1 MYLTDMDFLNA
12 KISAIGKLNESD
24 IVKYILQ
31 EDIGSPQKIAMYQ
44 GERYYNAEHD
54 SLQKEYNKAEIL
66 ESDTI
71 DGYEKEVKRTFKNPN
86 RSNHHN
92 VDAFHKLLVDQKV
105 SFLVGKEPTI
115 SVAGAEKNQ
124 ELKKYETVITDKADE
139 EFNELLQ
146 DWVCG
151 ASNKGF
157 EALHFYYDAEGKL
170 QHCIIPAAE
179 LIPIYDTTYQK
190 ELTEVIRYY
199 TIKVIK
205 NGQEFLQRKVE
216 WWTKSQ
222 VTYYEEKEKDLF
234 VLDTAYSVNPAPH
247 WWDINLVNGVEKRRE
262 PQCWGRVPFVIL
274 ENNRYRTT
282 DLQPIKGLI
291 DAYDMI
297 SSEGTN
303 NFLDL
308 VELYW
313 VIQGY
318 GGETAGSIMR
328 RLQINKAVNVLDP
341 NGKVEARQVTLPVNE
356 RVEFLKMLRRDIY
369 HFGMGIDIDDER
381 FGTAP
386 SGVALQF
393 RYANLKHKCEN
404 MAPKLK
410 KAIKDFFWFFTEDYN
425 RKNSTAYDTSLIH
438 ITLNY
443 SMIAN
448 DMEKVQM
455 IAQSEGIISKK
466 TQLENHPLVTDV
478 NEEIKQLELEEKEEE
493 KRYFT
498 MKIDPTHKEG
508 EDR

>member
-1 MYLTDMDFLNA
+1 
-12 KISAIGKLNESD
+12 
-24 IVKYILQ
+24 
-31 EDIGSPQKIAMYQ
+31 
-44 GERYYNAEHD
+44 
-54 SLQKEYNKAEIL
+54 
-66 ESDTI
+66 
-71 DGYEKEVKRTFKNPN
+71 
-86 RSNHHN
+86 
-92 VDAFHKLLVDQKV
+92 
-105 SFLVGKEPTI
+105 
-115 SVAGAEKNQ
+115 
-124 ELKKYETVITDKADE
+124 
-139 EFNELLQ
+139 
-146 DWVCG
+146 
-151 ASNKGF
+151 
-157 EALHFYYDAEGKL
+157 
-170 QHCIIPAAE
+170 
-179 LIPIYDTTYQK
+179 
-190 ELTEVIRYY
+190 
-199 TIKVIK
+199 
-205 NGQEFLQRKVE
+205 
-216 WWTKSQ
+216 
-222 VTYYEEKEKDLF
+222 
-234 VLDTAYSVNPAPH
+234 
-247 WWDINLVNGVEKRRE
+247 
-262 PQCWGRVPFVIL
+262 
-274 ENNRYRTT
+274 
-282 DLQPIKGLI
+282 
-291 DAYDMI
+291 
-297 SSEGTN
+297 
-303 NFLDL
+303 
-308 VELYW
+308 
-313 VIQGY
+313 
-318 GGETAGSIMR
+318 MR